1 MEGVEVSS
9 DLRDVAV
16 QMVQA
21 MQETP
26 AGVAQ
31 KWANIIA
38 SLCADGQAAV
48 LQAAASGK
56 RQQGVGS
63 VAAPEWA

>member
-1 MEGVEVSS
+1 MTGGSYPQTGAAGGPTAPDSMEGVEVSS

-16 QMVQA
+16 QLVQA

-31 KWANIIA
+31 KWASIIA
-38 SLCADGQAAV
+38 NLCADG
-48 LQAAASGK
+48 
-56 RQQGVGS
+56 
-63 VAAPEWA
+63 